1 MGERENRGERCVS
14 KYGHLDK
21 GELLRLLERRD
32 AERQLGLVCELKGA
46 WLIKFDTRQGSASRL
61 SSLTSYVPFLH

>member
-1 MGERENRGERCVS
+1 MSERENRGERGVS

-32 AERQLGLVCELKGA
+32 AERQLGLVWERDEIEA
-46 WLIKFDTRQGSASRL
+46 DAAINDDFMTT
-61 SSLTSYVPFLH
+61 SLP